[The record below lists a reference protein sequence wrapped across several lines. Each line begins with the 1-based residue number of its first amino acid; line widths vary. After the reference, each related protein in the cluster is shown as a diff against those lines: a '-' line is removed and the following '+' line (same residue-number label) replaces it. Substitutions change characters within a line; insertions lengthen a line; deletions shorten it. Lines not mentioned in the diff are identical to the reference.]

1 LASTTTRPPA
11 PLPSRP
17 TPPEEPDVRQAT
29 VEAYRLTPKLARRV
43 ALLGGLVVIGFAALL
58 MRLWALQVLAGSQY
72 AARAQANQV
81 RTLRVEAPRGPVL
94 DRRGNI
100 LVANRPVTS
109 IELLPSGLPKVY
121 AKRVAELRALARVAG
136 VSVRRLTTLIVER
149 RRANDML
156 DPIVVRTE
164 ATGPMLAYLEE
175 RSAEF
180 PGLTLARSYV
190 RRYPHGS
197 LAAQLLG
204 YDGQISRAELRTL
217 GKEGYEPGDV
227 TRQQNLAISPALAM
241 PDRMH
246 QALVAMAAQADRF
259 GIGT

>member
-1 LASTTTRPPA
+1 MASTTTRPPA

-17 TPPEEPDVRQAT
+17 TPSDEPAAEKPA

-43 ALLGGLVVIGFAALL
+43 ALLGGLLVIGFAALL

-81 RTLRVEAPRGPVL
+81 RTVRVQAPRGPIL
-94 DRRGNI
+94 DRNGNL
-100 LVANRPVTS
+100 LVANEPVTS
-109 IELLPSGLPKVY
+109 VELSPSGLPKVY
-121 AKRVAELRALARVAG
+121 ATRVAELRALAHVAR
-136 VSVRRLTTLIVER
+136 VSVRHLTAAILQR
-149 RRANDML
+149 RRAGDVL

-180 PGLTLARSYV
+180 PGLTLARSYI

-204 YDGQISRAELRTL
+204 SDGQISRTELRTL
-217 GKEGYEPGDV
+217 GKDGYEPGDV
-227 TRQQNLAISPALAM
+227 
-241 PDRMH
+241 
-246 QALVAMAAQADRF
+246 
-259 GIGT
+259 IGPE